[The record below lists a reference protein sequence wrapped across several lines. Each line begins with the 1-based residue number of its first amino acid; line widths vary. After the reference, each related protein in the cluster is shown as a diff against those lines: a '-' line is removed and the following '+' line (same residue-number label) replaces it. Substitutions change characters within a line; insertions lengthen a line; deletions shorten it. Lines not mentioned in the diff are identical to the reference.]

1 MEIKNLLP
9 VGSVVSLKDA
19 EKKLMIIGI
28 KQFQEEKNVMKDY
41 IGVMYPEGYINRDLF
56 YIFNHEDIVE
66 ILFRGYENQEWEKF
80 LEAVEKTLAETG
92 E

>member
-28 KQFQEEKNVMKDY
+28 KQFQEENNVMKDY